1 LAVFNLYKVTEQEYL
16 KGLKET
22 TEYTGINPKKF
33 ILFLGMASMTMYFA
47 ALTSALIIKKGD
59 FKSWENFKLP
69 IEFMYSTVAIVAVS
83 VLMHMALLSYKK
95 LQFATFRKLLT
106 AGFISAIVF
115 LGFQYFAWQ
124 KLTNMGMPLSGN
136 IAGQFIYLISYA
148 HAFHILIGL
157 LVSAIFLF
165 FAFKARKDEK
175 FELSNVANPDRLLH
189 MELLVYF
196 WHFIDVVWIY
206 LYFFFYFNYQ

>member
-1 LAVFNLYKVTEQEYL
+1 MTEQEYL

-22 TEYTGINPKKF
+22 TEYTGVHPKKF
-33 ILFLGMASMTMYFA
+33 VLWLGMASMTMYFA

-83 VLMHMALLSYKK
+83 TLMHLAFLSYKK
-95 LQFATFRKLLT
+95 LKFARFRKLLT
-106 AGFISAIVF
+106 AGFVSALVF
-115 LGFQYFAWQ
+115 LGLQYYAWL
-124 KLTNMGMPLSGN
+124 KLTSMGMPITGN
-136 IAGQFIYLISYA
+136 IAGQFIYLVSYA
-148 HAFHILIGL
+148 HAFHIVVGL
-157 LVSAIFLF
+157 LVTAIFLL
-165 FAFKARKDEK
+165 FAFKARKDTK
-175 FELSNVANPDRLLH
+175 FEFNNIANPDRQLH

-196 WHFIDVVWIY
+196 WHFIDIVWIY